1 VNQGN
6 SAGTQDD
13 QPQEAVP
20 DRTFQ
25 SWMEWAKILYDFYK
39 NFMTVALA
47 SIAAAAAFAGGVF
60 KHTFNPNA
68 PVVPKLLVAVSVGA
82 FIVTL
87 LMSIQG
93 MHLARRHALRLHK
106 HKTELE
112 FEQEREKSHR
122 ELVWQVV
129 QLSYVVGIIALIIY
143 LVIEVLS

>member
-1 VNQGN
+1 VSQGN
-6 SAGTQDD
+6 SAGTRDD
-13 QPQEAVP
+13 KPQEAVP

-25 SWMEWAKILYDFYK
+25 SWMEWAKILHDFYK

-87 LMSIQG
+87 LMSIEG
-93 MHLARRHALRLHK
+93 MHLARRHALHLHEC
-106 HKTELE
+106 KTEQE
-112 FEQEREKSHR
+112 FEQAREKSHSA
-122 ELVWQVV
+122 LVWKVV
-129 QLSYVVGIIALIIY
+129 KWSYVVGIITLIIY